1 MEYSEWQVGEMGW
14 GVGWVG
20 RSGLQAVVAVSY
32 EGSALSSLGKRCLL
46 LYNRQRAIP
55 ALSCYLSL
63 PAADPSQA
71 RHGVCR

>member
-1 MEYSEWQVGEMGW
+1 MGW

-32 EGSALSSLGKRCLL
+32 EGSALSWLGKRCLL

-63 PAADPSQA
+63 PAQILVRPGMVCADDWLP
-71 RHGVCR
+71 VTV